1 VVTSFKCGAVDLI
14 RSGDNGLLC
23 DALDTQ
29 ALAGHL
35 ETLCNHKLRDRIGAA
50 GRETVRPLTLTHM
63 ADQLMALYRELLP
76 IAEA

>member
-1 VVTSFKCGAVDLI
+1 MACCVTRWTPRRWPAI
-14 RSGDNGLLC
+14 W
-23 DALDTQ
+23 
-29 ALAGHL
+29 
-35 ETLCNHKLRDRIGAA
+35 ETLCDRKLRDRIGAA